1 MGLDA
6 LLAKLQREA
15 VTPVTPSIALGV
27 AAEALPLLG
36 VPPVSPVPPEDK
48 DGQPFYA
55 GWWLLHFSDRDPL
68 EVAFSPAATH
78 AEVLDAYPD
87 AAAAEPIEAG
97 RRQPDTLLAG
107 NQEAAVSAWLAQIGE
122 TDPATIAEVLTA
134 CRRDA
139 DARDYFTGRAAAEL
153 PKPSPYPDDRRTC
166 DQCANLIAGRC
177 QAAKRGEI
185 VASWDYKPIRDI
197 PRRCEGYAARAGDSD
212 RRDGRERWPGL
223 AKEGND

>member
-1 MGLDA
+1 M
-6 LLAKLQREA
+6 
-15 VTPVTPSIALGV
+15 
-27 AAEALPLLG
+27 PLLG

-134 CRRDA
+134 CRRA
-139 DARDYFTGRAAAEL
+139 EKARDYFLQRSGYSPGGGTTTCADCQYMRRPGNVVRYCASRRSDLL
-153 PKPSPYPDDRRTC
+153 PAYTEGHPLRRLPDDQGHSC
-166 DQCANLIAGRC
+166 SLFN
-177 QAAKRGEI
+177 
-185 VASWDYKPIRDI
+185 
-197 PRRCEGYAARAGDSD
+197 PR
-212 RRDGRERWPGL
+212 
-223 AKEGND
+223 